1 MLPREDHLRRLD
13 KSINIQ
19 EFASYSENYI
29 NDNLVLYLF
38 WFIRNWRISKFH
50 IIWLYTL
57 FILKCKIRIS
67 KMFTNIYLPHKI
79 IFSLI
84 FTGLSI
90 GLSIFS
96 KWSLIDWPASTTM
109 FRLLAPLV
117 EILLPVSFFDL
128 RFLDFV
134 LTSLA
139 TSGGLWEKASISSCR
154 NTKSVAIQI
163 RNEWAYAHN
172 TTNKTEK
179 TLPERPPQLRLTLR
193 YNHHKNCLH
202 FYRMEEESDRESWEV

>member
-1 MLPREDHLRRLD
+1 MNFFNTHIMVWTTINYNFLSNVLLREDHLWRLD
-13 KSINIQ
+13 KTINIQ

-38 WFIRNWRISKFH
+38 WFIWNWRISKFH
-50 IIWLYTL
+50 IWLYTL
-57 FILKCKIRIS
+57 FILKCKIQIS

-84 FTGLSI
+84 LIFTRLSI
-90 GLSIFS
+90 DLSIFS
-96 KWSLIDWPASTTM
+96 NSSLIDWPASTTI
-109 FRLLAPLV
+109 LALLV

-139 TSGGLWEKASISSCR
+139 TTGGLWKKASISSCR
-154 NTKSVAIQI
+154 NTKSISQ
-163 RNEWAYAHN
+163 Y
-172 TTNKTEK
+172 
-179 TLPERPPQLRLTLR
+179 RLGTSLCTS
-193 YNHHKNCLH
+193 YDKKH
-202 FYRMEEESDRESWEV
+202 Y